1 MVLSVI
7 VVVVILPVESLVVC
21 KPKRCLQQDGRT
33 VSLRQPYM
41 MDHVDSSAC
50 ESFSSTCKI
59 SPKHHW

>member
-7 VVVVILPVESLVVC
+7 VVVVIIPVESLVVC
-21 KPKRCLQQDGRT
+21 KPKRSLQHDVRT

-50 ESFSSTCKI
+50 
-59 SPKHHW
+59 